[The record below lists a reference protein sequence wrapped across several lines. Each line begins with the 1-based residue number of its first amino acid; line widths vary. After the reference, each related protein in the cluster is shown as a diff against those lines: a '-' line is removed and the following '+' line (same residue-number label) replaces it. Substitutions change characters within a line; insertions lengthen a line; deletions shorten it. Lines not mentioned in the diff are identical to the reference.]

1 MNPDETVEPSLVDT
15 LPTMDPGETVQHI
28 FGTAAFSAIP
38 WVGGSIAAVFSGIF
52 TASEQA
58 RQEAWLKK
66 LAEAVV
72 ELQASKSITLD
83 EIYGDGRFHAAV
95 AQGIRIVAETNR
107 EEMRTAIAHAVS
119 NSGSWSGNEEVVD
132 RFFMKVLSRY
142 EPEHLLALQI
152 FDDPKEFHRVHG
164 HKLKDETLT
173 WVFTQV
179 IYKDI
184 VEWEPL
190 GAGVLKD
197 LYSDGL
203 INGDFGFGFE
213 LFPSSMRRTTYM
225 GHALLDFVSNT
236 PSPGDESSTL
246 DG

>member
-15 LPTMDPGETVQHI
+15 MPAMDRGETVQHI

-58 RQEAWLKK
+58 RQEAWLKQ

-72 ELQASKSITLD
+72 ELQASRSITKE
-83 EIYGDGRFHAAV
+83 EIYSDGRFHAAV

-152 FDDPKEFHRVHG
+152 FDDPQEFHRVHG
-164 HKLKDETLT
+164 DKLGGNSLM
-173 WVFTQV
+173 WIFTQIV
-179 IYKDI
+179 YKDL

-190 GAGVLKD
+190 SAAVLKD
-197 LYSDGL
+197 LHDDGL
-203 INGDFGFGFE
+203 INGNFGFGFE
-213 LFPSSMRRTTYM
+213 LSPESRRTTTYM

-236 PSPGDESSTL
+236 PSPVDESGTL
-246 DG
+246 AG